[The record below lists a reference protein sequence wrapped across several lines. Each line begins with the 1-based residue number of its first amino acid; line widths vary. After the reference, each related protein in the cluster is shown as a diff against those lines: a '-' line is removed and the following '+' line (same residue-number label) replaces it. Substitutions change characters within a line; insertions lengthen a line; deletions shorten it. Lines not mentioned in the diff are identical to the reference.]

1 MIKSTTK
8 HGIQLPQIPKHLPA
22 GKLLPP
28 DEAAEYM
35 GVTLTD
41 GTFENQ
47 ALAGAS
53 FEQVRGRHLTFIR
66 TKCLRL
72 RMLDVR
78 LDVCDLSAADMEE
91 GHIRRTEFVECR
103 LWGADFYKAQ
113 FQDVVFQACNAEHAV
128 FASATFKP
136 ARFEQ
141 CNLHGVSFAE
151 ADLTGAV
158 FQRCDLTQADLRGAK
173 LKGADLRGSTLEGLL
188 VNAQDLAGIIIEPA
202 QAVQIAALLGIEVRA
217 ADES

>member
-22 GKLLPP
+22 GEILSP
-28 DEAAEYM
+28 DVSAEYA
-35 GVTLTD
+35 GVTLAD
-41 GTFENQ
+41 STFENQ
-47 ALAGAS
+47 ALAGAC

-66 TKCLRL
+66 TKCPRS

-78 LDVCDLSAADMEE
+78 LEVCDLSAAELEE
-91 GHIRRTEFVECR
+91 GHIRRTELVECR
-103 LWGADFYKAQ
+103 LWGTDFYKAQ

-151 ADLTGAV
+151 ADLTGVV
-158 FQRCDLTQADLRGAK
+158 FHHCDLTQADLRGAK
-173 LKGADLRGSTLEGLL
+173 LKGADLRESTLEGLL

-202 QAVQIAALLGIEVRA
+202 QAVQIATLLGIEVRVA
-217 ADES
+217 